1 MNAIPIASEQH
12 LLNLASMKKYR
23 ALKKA
28 RRQMPQKVNST
39 VIFETTGHSGA
50 EEWKRDTGGS
60 NAKWVTS
67 QTVRMQPR
75 RSAPSKPQPT
85 VAQLLSDPILR
96 SKREAE
102 ALEQA
107 QRDGLVEDEKP
118 TAMGADAISELLKNP
133 ALPAEERARATKL
146 LALMGQAPPAVDPPP
161 LDKFDPPAVLPPLPP
176 KQPPPPPPGPGKTL
190 LKGAPIQKKK
200 GKKAEPKKTDHL
212 DDAKKTQ
219 KMLEDANKALKKGE
233 KLYSTF
239 DEERF
244 KKAEETLLKIREAKE
259 IAKQLR
265 AEKKAKAEAEA
276 KEEAAKNAS
285 ATNISRVAR
294 GLIARK
300 EVRELKKAP
309 PLGGPKDKPTD
320 AEASTSTAP
329 AVPSTPKPS
338 AIFKTT
344 DKEKLALY
352 NSLSVETRD
361 ILELSSKGNT
371 EANGGLSAANLI
383 ATLGL
388 PKGTLR
394 YNAEAYAKKV
404 LSIGSKTPTKYT

>member
-1 MNAIPIASEQH
+1 
-12 LLNLASMKKYR
+12 
-23 ALKKA
+23 
-28 RRQMPQKVNST
+28 MPQKVNST

-85 VAQLLSDPILR
+85 VAQLLSDPIVR

-133 ALPAEERARATKL
+133 SLPAQERARATKL

-161 LDKFDPPAVLPPLPP
+161 LDKFDPPAVLPPLQ
-176 KQPPPPPPGPGKTL
+176 KKLPPPPPPP
-190 LKGAPIQKKK
+190 APIK
-200 GKKAEPKKTDHL
+200 GPPAPSKYSMPSSIPRTRLRNTKR
-212 DDAKKTQ
+212 
-219 KMLEDANKALKKGE
+219 ALKTGE

-239 DEERF
+239 DEERI
-244 KKAEETLLKIREAKE
+244 KKAEETLVKIREAKK
-259 IAKQLR
+259 IAQQLR
-265 AEKKAKAEAEA
+265 AEKKAKADAEKAEEDAAQA
-276 KEEAAKNAS
+276 KAEEVMGAAATKIAS
-285 ATNISRVAR
+285 ASR

-320 AEASTSTAP
+320 AEASTSTEP
-329 AVPSTPKPS
+329 VPKTPKQP

-344 DKEKLALY
+344 DKEKSDLY

-361 ILELSSKGNT
+361 ILELASKGNT
-371 EANGGLSAANLI
+371 EGNGGLSAANLI
-383 ATLGL
+383 AMLGL
-388 PKGTLR
+388 PPGTLR
-394 YNAEAYAKKV
+394 GNAQAYAKKV